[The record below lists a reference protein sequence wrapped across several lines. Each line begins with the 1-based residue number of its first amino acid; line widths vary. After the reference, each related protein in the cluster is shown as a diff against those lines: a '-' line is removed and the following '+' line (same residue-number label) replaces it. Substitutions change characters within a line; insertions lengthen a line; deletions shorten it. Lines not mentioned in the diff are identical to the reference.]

1 MVYGFKK
8 SELDGSELTFKE
20 KNGLRVPEKYSYVN
34 YLPMVVNQG
43 SKPICV
49 PCSVSS
55 VINYKLNVETG
66 DNKADNNVDYASIY
80 ASRTTDG
87 DEGMTFK
94 DAFAF
99 LRKYGVKTDKGRIKI
114 GRYAKIGSEIQ
125 LKQAIIING
134 PCFGALPVYD
144 SNRNDFWVKTPY
156 NSYEGGHAIA
166 IVGYNE
172 DGFIIRNSW
181 GKGYGKDGYTVM
193 PYEDFSTFI
202 ELWTV
207 FE

>member
-8 SELDGSELTFKE
+8 SKIDGTELEFKE
-20 KNGLRVPEKYSYVN
+20 KNGMRVPSKYSYVN
-34 YLPMVVNQG
+34 YLPSVVNQG

-55 VINYKLNVETG
+55 FINYKLNVEKGNNKT
-66 DNKADNNVDYASIY
+66 DNKVDYGAIY

-94 DAFAF
+94 DAF
-99 LRKYGVKTDKGRIKI
+99 KYLKEHGVKTEKGNVKVA
-114 GRYAKIGSEIQ
+114 RYARIGGELQ
-125 LKQAIIING
+125 LKQAILLNG

-144 SNRNDFWVKTPY
+144 SMRYDFWVKE
-156 NSYEGGHAIA
+156 SGDSLQGGHAIA
-166 IVGYNE
+166 IVGYNDE
-172 DGFIIRNSW
+172 GFIIRNSW
-181 GKGYGKDGYTVM
+181 GKGYGKDGYSIM
-193 PYEDFSTFI
+193 PYEDFNTFI
-202 ELWTV
+202 EVWTV